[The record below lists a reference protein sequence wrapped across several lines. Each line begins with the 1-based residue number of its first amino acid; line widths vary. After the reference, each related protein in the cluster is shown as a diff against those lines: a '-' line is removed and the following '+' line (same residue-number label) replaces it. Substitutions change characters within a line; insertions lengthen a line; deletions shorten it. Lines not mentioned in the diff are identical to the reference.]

1 MEIEKIIDKINR
13 GAVEY
18 QKEHVFHTFFD
29 FLFED
34 LDEIKNHSDGLADS
48 LSFAITQLKM
58 VRHLALMKGD
68 EKILTLCNAALDSPL
83 ITKYDKE
90 K

>member
-1 MEIEKIIDKINR
+1 MTPTLEEKKLLVFLTGTENPIFLSERERVMIKR
-13 GAVEY
+13 FLEY
-18 QKEHVFHTFFD
+18 QAN
-29 FLFED
+29 L
-34 LDEIKNHSDGLADS
+34 SDS

-58 VRHLALMKGD
+58 VRHLALMGGD
-68 EKILTLCNAALDSPL
+68 ERLLALCNAALDSPL